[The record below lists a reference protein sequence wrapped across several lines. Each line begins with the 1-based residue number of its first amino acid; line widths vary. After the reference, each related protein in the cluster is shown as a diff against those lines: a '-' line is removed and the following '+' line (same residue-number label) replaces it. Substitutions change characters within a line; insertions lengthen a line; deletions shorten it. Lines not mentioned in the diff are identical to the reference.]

1 MNHLEFHFEVNTL
14 DSKIKKNLLNRLY
27 SNVKGSKKKSF
38 LQQTIV
44 CLNLIY
50 VIVLL
55 RFSLSS
61 LILNLNRR
69 QMQNLFFCITLM
81 MTRGFKRL
89 LCQWRI
95 PHQPNIML
103 HNLIN
108 IFTGKWCCNRQH
120 HGQTIHPTK
129 NFILMNWFKFFSL

>member
-14 DSKIKKNLLNRLY
+14 ESKIKKNLLNRLY
-27 SNVKGSKKKSF
+27 SNVKGSKKSF

-69 QMQNLFFCITLM
+69 QMQNFF
-81 MTRGFKRL
+81 
-89 LCQWRI
+89 QDS
-95 PHQPNIML
+95 L
-103 HNLIN
+103 HYTNDDMR
-108 IFTGKWCCNRQH
+108 FQKTFVPVKES
-120 HGQTIHPTK
+120 TSAK
-129 NFILMNWFKFFSL
+129 YYAV

>member
-1 MNHLEFHFEVNTL
+1 MNHLESHLEVNTL
-14 DSKIKKNLLNRLY
+14 ESKIKKNLLNRLY

-61 LILNLNRR
+61 MEDGGVDRTFIDCR
-69 QMQNLFFCITLM
+69 QNQLDQMAD
-81 MTRGFKRL
+81 
-89 LCQWRI
+89 
-95 PHQPNIML
+95 
-103 HNLIN
+103 
-108 IFTGKWCCNRQH
+108 
-120 HGQTIHPTK
+120 
-129 NFILMNWFKFFSL
+129 FSAL